1 VTLSA
6 PYLFEYAYRRSLGP
20 LLDRFLTGLREGRIE
35 GVRARDGR
43 VLVPPAESDEHG
55 HATGEWVAV
64 SDQGVVVT
72 HAPPF
77 WALIRLDGAS
87 TALLHRTD
95 GPVTSGMRVRARWRA
110 ERTGTIHDIEC
121 FEPVAP

>member
-20 LLDRFLTGLREGRIE
+20 VLGRFLAGLREGRIE

-55 HATGEWVAV
+55 HATGEWVVVA
-64 SDQGVVVT
+64 DQGVVVT

-77 WALIRLDGAS
+77 WALIRLDGAH
-87 TALLHRTD
+87 TALLHKVE
-95 GPVTSGMRVRARWRA
+95 GPVTTGTRVRARWSA
-110 ERTGTIHDIEC
+110 ERTGTIHDLEC
-121 FEPVAP
+121 FEPLP